1 MSRLYIDT
9 NLFINVIND
18 EVSMHSNKNMAE
30 PASRLF
36 FEALSCKHT
45 LLISTWTV
53 KELLKK
59 LHPDKIKASFEILK
73 KKIEIYKYSSEEEA
87 QARKRSETNFPDALH
102 IVIAETVKADY
113 INTRNIDDFLQIGTK
128 ISIRK
133 PELL

>member
-30 PASRLF
+30 PASKMF
-36 FEALSCKHT
+36 FDALSCKHT

-73 KKIEIYKYSSEEEA
+73 KKIEICKYSSEEETL
-87 QARKRSETNFPDALH
+87 ARKRSETNFPDALH
-102 IVIAETVKADY
+102 IVIAENVKADY
-113 INTRNIDDFLQIGTK
+113 IVTRNIDDFLQIGTK
-128 ISIRK
+128 IPIRK

>member
-73 KKIEIYKYSSEEEA
+73 KKIEICKYSPEEET

-102 IVIAETVKADY
+102 IVIAETVKADF
-113 INTRNIDDFLQIGTK
+113 IITRNIDDFLQIGTK
-128 ISIRK
+128 IPIRK

>member
-73 KKIEIYKYSSEEEA
+73 KKIEICKYSSEEEA

-113 INTRNIDDFLQIGTK
+113 IITRNIDDFLQIGTK
-128 ISIRK
+128 IPIRK

>member
-36 FEALSCKHT
+36 FEALSCKHI

-59 LHPDKIKASFEILK
+59 LHGDQIKASFEILK
-73 KKIEIYKYSSEEEA
+73 KKIEICKYSPEEET
-87 QARKRSETNFPDALH
+87 QARKRSEINFPDALH
-102 IVIAETVKADY
+102 IVIAENVKADY
-113 INTRNIDDFLQIGTK
+113 IITRNIDDFLQIGTK
-128 ISIRK
+128 IPIRK

>member
-1 MSRLYIDT
+1 MSRIYIDT

-45 LLISTWTV
+45 LLVSTWTV

-73 KKIEIYKYSSEEEA
+73 KKIEICKYSPDEEA

-102 IVIAETVKADY
+102 IVIAENVKADY
-113 INTRNIDDFLQIGTK
+113 IITRNIDDFLQIGTQ
-128 ISIRK
+128 IPIRK